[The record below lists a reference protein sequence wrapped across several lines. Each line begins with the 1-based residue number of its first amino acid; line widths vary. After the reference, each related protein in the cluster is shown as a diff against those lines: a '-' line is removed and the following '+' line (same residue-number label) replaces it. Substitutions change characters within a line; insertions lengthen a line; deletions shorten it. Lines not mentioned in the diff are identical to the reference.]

1 MIKAYQDF
9 MQKLINAIIIFAC
22 FSIAMPT
29 AWVSVASAF
38 LLFAWIISG
47 KYSEKFKLIYKN
59 PAAISVLILFSF
71 YCIGS
76 IYSSGDIKESG
87 AFLLKYA
94 KLLIIPI
101 IISVVRTKKIRHNGM
116 NAFLFGALILL
127 SISYF
132 KWLGIIPMNLGL
144 HDLPDNS
151 QGYLAFKNRIAHN
164 ILMSFLMFVFFCKA
178 YFDKT
183 QWRWVWLVIALLSL
197 IDLMYLVG
205 GRSGQIIALCFILFL
220 PLYFYGKEAYKY
232 LLIAAI
238 SIFMLHK
245 QLEPLMPGRLLET
258 SQEVSEHKS
267 DVHLT
272 SAGIRLEMY
281 KNTLSLIKQS
291 PFIGYGTGALRYEYN
306 KLANTQDTL
315 LKDVPNPH
323 NQYLLTFFELGM
335 AGFAALIFMFYRFWQ
350 HSNVIARSD
359 TYAGMY
365 LKGVVLTIAIG
376 SMFNSLLLD
385 ATEGKFYCVLTGL
398 LLSAY
403 TKKND

>member
-1 MIKAYQDF
+1 MTKAYQDF
-9 MQKLINAIIIFAC
+9 MQKLINALIIFAC

-29 AWVSVASAF
+29 AWVSVASAL

-76 IYSSGDIKESG
+76 IYSSGNIKESG
-87 AFLLKYA
+87 TFLLKYA

-164 ILMSFLMFVFFCKA
+164 ILMSFLMFVFFCKS

-267 DVHLT
+267 DEHLT
-272 SAGIRLEMY
+272 SAGIRLEIY

-398 LLSAY
+398 LLSAH

>member
-38 LLFAWIISG
+38 LLFTWLISG

-76 IYSSGDIKESG
+76 IYSSGNIKESG
-87 AFLLKYA
+87 TFLLKYA

-205 GRSGQIIALCFILFL
+205 GRSGQIIALCFVLFL

-267 DVHLT
+267 DEHLT

-335 AGFAALIFMFYRFWQ
+335 VGLAALIFMFYRFWQ
-350 HSNVIARSD
+350 QSNVIARSD
-359 TYAGMY
+359 TYAGIY

-398 LLSAY
+398 LLSAH

>member
-59 PAAISVLILFSF
+59 SAAISVLILFSF
-71 YCIGS
+71 YCVGS
-76 IYSSGDIKESG
+76 IYSSGTIKESG
-87 AFLLKYA
+87 TFLLKYV

>member
-1 MIKAYQDF
+1 MTKAYQDF

-76 IYSSGDIKESG
+76 VYSSGNIKESG
-87 AFLLKYA
+87 TFLLKYA

>member
-1 MIKAYQDF
+1 MTKAYQDF

-76 IYSSGDIKESG
+76 IYSSGNIKESG
-87 AFLLKYA
+87 TFLLKYA

>member
-1 MIKAYQDF
+1 

-76 IYSSGDIKESG
+76 IYSSGNIKESG
-87 AFLLKYA
+87 TFLLKYA

>member
-1 MIKAYQDF
+1 
-9 MQKLINAIIIFAC
+9 
-22 FSIAMPT
+22 
-29 AWVSVASAF
+29 
-38 LLFAWIISG
+38 
-47 KYSEKFKLIYKN
+47 
-59 PAAISVLILFSF
+59 
-71 YCIGS
+71 
-76 IYSSGDIKESG
+76 
-87 AFLLKYA
+87 FLLKYV

>member
-38 LLFAWIISG
+38 LLFTWLISG

-76 IYSSGDIKESG
+76 IYSSGNIKESG
-87 AFLLKYA
+87 TFLLKYA

-197 IDLMYLVG
+197 INLMYLVG
-205 GRSGQIIALCFILFL
+205 GRSGQIIALCFVLFL

-267 DVHLT
+267 DEHLT

-323 NQYLLTFFELGM
+323 NQYLLTFFELGIV
-335 AGFAALIFMFYRFWQ
+335 GLSALIFMFYRFWQ
-350 HSNVIARSD
+350 YSKVIARSD
-359 TYAGMY
+359 KYAGMY

>member
-38 LLFAWIISG
+38 LLFTWLISG

-76 IYSSGDIKESG
+76 IYSSGNIKESG
-87 AFLLKYA
+87 TFLLKYA

-205 GRSGQIIALCFILFL
+205 GRSGQIIALCFVLFL

-267 DVHLT
+267 DEHLT

-335 AGFAALIFMFYRFWQ
+335 VGLAALIFMFYRFWQ

-398 LLSAY
+398 LLSAH

>member
-38 LLFAWIISG
+38 LLFTWLISG

-76 IYSSGDIKESG
+76 IYSSGNIKESG
-87 AFLLKYA
+87 TFLLKYA

-205 GRSGQIIALCFILFL
+205 GRSGQIIALCFVLFL

-267 DVHLT
+267 DEHLT

-291 PFIGYGTGALRYEYN
+291 PFIGYGTGALRHEYN

-323 NQYLLTFFELGM
+323 NQYLLTFFELGI
-335 AGFAALIFMFYRFWQ
+335 AGLAALIFMFYRFWQ

>member
-1 MIKAYQDF
+1 MTKAYQDF
-9 MQKLINAIIIFAC
+9 MQKLINALIIFAC

-29 AWVSVASAF
+29 AWVSVASAL

-76 IYSSGDIKESG
+76 IYSSGNIKESG
-87 AFLLKYA
+87 TFLLKYA

-197 IDLMYLVG
+197 INLMYLVG

>member
-76 IYSSGDIKESG
+76 VYSSGNIKESG
-87 AFLLKYA
+87 TFLLKYA

-267 DVHLT
+267 DAHLT

-323 NQYLLTFFELGM
+323 NQYLLTFFELGIV
-335 AGFAALIFMFYRFWQ
+335 GLSALIFMFYRFWQ

>member
-76 IYSSGDIKESG
+76 VYSSGNIKESG
-87 AFLLKYA
+87 TFLLKYA

-232 LLIAAI
+232 LLIATI

>member
-29 AWVSVASAF
+29 AWVSVASAL

-76 IYSSGDIKESG
+76 IYSSGNIKESG
-87 AFLLKYA
+87 TFLLKYA

-197 IDLMYLVG
+197 INLMYLVG
-205 GRSGQIIALCFILFL
+205 GRSGQIIALCFVLFL

>member
-76 IYSSGDIKESG
+76 IYSSGNIKESG
-87 AFLLKYA
+87 TFLLKYA

-101 IISVVRTKKIRHNGM
+101 IISVVRTKKIRHDGM

-127 SISYF
+127 GISYF

-197 IDLMYLVG
+197 INLMYLVG
-205 GRSGQIIALCFILFL
+205 GRSGQIIALCFVLFL

-267 DVHLT
+267 DEHLT

-323 NQYLLTFFELGM
+323 NQYLLTFFELGIV
-335 AGFAALIFMFYRFWQ
+335 GLSALIFMFYRFWQ
-350 HSNVIARSD
+350 QSNVIARSD

-398 LLSAY
+398 LLSAH

>member
-22 FSIAMPT
+22 FSLAMPT

-76 IYSSGDIKESG
+76 IYSSGNIKESG
-87 AFLLKYA
+87 TFLLKYA

-205 GRSGQIIALCFILFL
+205 GRSGQIIALCFVLFL

-267 DVHLT
+267 DEHLT

-281 KNTLSLIKQS
+281 KNTLSIIKQS

-323 NQYLLTFFELGM
+323 NQYLLTFFELGIV
-335 AGFAALIFMFYRFWQ
+335 GLAALIFMFYRFWQ

-359 TYAGMY
+359 KLAGMY

>member
-76 IYSSGDIKESG
+76 IYSSGNIKESG
-87 AFLLKYA
+87 TFLLKYA

-101 IISVVRTKKIRHNGM
+101 IISVVRTKKIRHDGM

-205 GRSGQIIALCFILFL
+205 GRSGQIIALCFVLFL

-267 DVHLT
+267 DEHLT

-335 AGFAALIFMFYRFWQ
+335 AGLAALIFMFYRFWQ

-359 TYAGMY
+359 THAGMY

>member
-38 LLFAWIISG
+38 LLFTWLISG

-76 IYSSGDIKESG
+76 IYSSGNIKESG
-87 AFLLKYA
+87 TFLLKYA

-197 IDLMYLVG
+197 INLMYLVG
-205 GRSGQIIALCFILFL
+205 GRSGQIIALCFVLFL

-267 DVHLT
+267 DEHLT

-335 AGFAALIFMFYRFWQ
+335 VGLAALIFMFYRFWQ

-398 LLSAY
+398 LLSAH

>member
-1 MIKAYQDF
+1 MTKAYQDF
-9 MQKLINAIIIFAC
+9 MQKLINALIIFAC

-76 IYSSGDIKESG
+76 IYSSGNIKESG
-87 AFLLKYA
+87 TFLLKYA

-205 GRSGQIIALCFILFL
+205 GRSGQIIALCFVLFL

>member
-1 MIKAYQDF
+1 MTKAYQDF

-385 ATEGKFYCVLTGL
+385 ATEGKFFCVLTGL

-403 TKKND
+403 TKKNG

>member
-76 IYSSGDIKESG
+76 IYSSGNIKESG
-87 AFLLKYA
+87 TFLLKYA

-267 DVHLT
+267 DAHLT

>member
-1 MIKAYQDF
+1 MTKAYQDF

-76 IYSSGDIKESG
+76 IYSSGNIKESG
-87 AFLLKYA
+87 TFLLKYA

-398 LLSAY
+398 LLSAH

>member
-76 IYSSGDIKESG
+76 IYSSGNIKESG
-87 AFLLKYA
+87 TFLLKYA

-258 SQEVSEHKS
+258 SQEVAEHKP
-267 DVHLT
+267 DNHIT
-272 SAGIRLEMY
+272 SAGTRLEMY

-291 PFIGYGTGALRYEYN
+291 PFVGYGTGALRYEYN

-335 AGFAALIFMFYRFWQ
+335 VGLAALIFMFYRFWQ

>member
-1 MIKAYQDF
+1 
-9 MQKLINAIIIFAC
+9 
-22 FSIAMPT
+22 
-29 AWVSVASAF
+29 
-38 LLFAWIISG
+38 
-47 KYSEKFKLIYKN
+47 
-59 PAAISVLILFSF
+59 
-71 YCIGS
+71 
-76 IYSSGDIKESG
+76 
-87 AFLLKYA
+87 
-94 KLLIIPI
+94 
-101 IISVVRTKKIRHNGM
+101 
-116 NAFLFGALILL
+116 
-127 SISYF
+127 
-132 KWLGIIPMNLGL
+132 
-144 HDLPDNS
+144 
-151 QGYLAFKNRIAHN
+151 
-164 ILMSFLMFVFFCKA
+164 MFVFFCKA

-197 IDLMYLVG
+197 INLMYLVG
-205 GRSGQIIALCFILFL
+205 GRSGQIIALCLVLFL

-245 QLEPLMPGRLLET
+245 QLEPLVPGRLLET

-267 DVHLT
+267 DEHLT

-323 NQYLLTFFELGM
+323 NQYLLTFFELGIV
-335 AGFAALIFMFYRFWQ
+335 GLSALIFMFYRFWQ
-350 HSNVIARSD
+350 YSKVIARSD
-359 TYAGMY
+359 KYAGMY

>member
-76 IYSSGDIKESG
+76 IYSSGNIKESG
-87 AFLLKYA
+87 TFLLKYA

-232 LLIAAI
+232 LLIATI

>member
-76 IYSSGDIKESG
+76 IYSSGNIKESG
-87 AFLLKYA
+87 TFLLKYA

-205 GRSGQIIALCFILFL
+205 GRSGQIIALCFVLFL

-267 DVHLT
+267 DEHLT

>member
-76 IYSSGDIKESG
+76 IYSSGNIKESG

-267 DVHLT
+267 DEHLT

>member
-76 IYSSGDIKESG
+76 IYSSGNIKESG
-87 AFLLKYA
+87 TFLLKYA

-267 DVHLT
+267 DEHLT

>member
-29 AWVSVASAF
+29 AWVSAASAF
-38 LLFAWIISG
+38 LLFAWLISG

-76 IYSSGDIKESG
+76 IYSSGNIKESG
-87 AFLLKYA
+87 TFLLKYA

-205 GRSGQIIALCFILFL
+205 GRSGQIIALCFVLFL

-258 SQEVSEHKS
+258 SQEVSDHKS
-267 DVHLT
+267 DEHLT

-323 NQYLLTFFELGM
+323 NQYLLTFFELGIV
-335 AGFAALIFMFYRFWQ
+335 GLSALIFMFYRFWQ
-350 HSNVIARSD
+350 YSKVIARSD
-359 TYAGMY
+359 KYAGMY

>member
-76 IYSSGDIKESG
+76 IYSSGNIKESG
-87 AFLLKYA
+87 TFLLKYA

-205 GRSGQIIALCFILFL
+205 GRSGQIIALCFVLFL

>member
-38 LLFAWIISG
+38 LLFTWLISG

-267 DVHLT
+267 DAHLT

>member
-76 IYSSGDIKESG
+76 IYSSGNIKESG
-87 AFLLKYA
+87 TFLLKYA

-101 IISVVRTKKIRHNGM
+101 IISVVRTKKIRHKGM
-116 NAFLFGALILL
+116 NAFIFGALILL

-197 IDLMYLVG
+197 INLMYLVG
-205 GRSGQIIALCFILFL
+205 GRSGQIIALCFVLFL

-267 DVHLT
+267 DEHLT

-323 NQYLLTFFELGM
+323 NQYLLTFFELGIV
-335 AGFAALIFMFYRFWQ
+335 GLSALIFMFYRFWQ
-350 HSNVIARSD
+350 YSKVIARSD
-359 TYAGMY
+359 KYAGMY

>member
-76 IYSSGDIKESG
+76 IYSSGNIKESG
-87 AFLLKYA
+87 TFLLKYA